1 MPTLHYKNKRT
12 PKIKELSDERYVKVN
27 SIINLGGEFYTDVYG
42 NLQGVNSA
50 PVNSDEEID
59 IDNELVGIFVG
70 PKECE
75 MVSLLV
81 SRQYF

>member
-1 MPTLHYKNKRT
+1 MPTLHYKNQRT
-12 PKIKELSDERYVKVN
+12 PKIKELPEDRYVKVN
-27 SIINLGGEFYTDVYG
+27 SVINLGGEFYTDVYG

-50 PVNSDEEID
+50 PVNSDEEIN

-75 MVSLLV
+75 MVSL
-81 SRQYF
+81 